1 MIFKRICASL
11 LAGLLLVFCGCER
24 LAEKFYPETTGSPD
38 THFIPVDVEEGSV
51 FFRDF
56 DGNGLTLKKEPEKV
70 VSLSVVATE
79 IICGIGAGR
88 YITALD
94 EASSRLDGAPI
105 SAEVIPYFGV
115 DVQKITELSPDLV
128 FYSTATTDPLAA
140 ASLKNS
146 GLTLIRIPDSGGIAA
161 AEANIR
167 FISSLLFKDEIG
179 EKVIAS
185 MRAEYEKTRLAAE
198 IVGVRKTVYI
208 EGMSQFI
215 AYGGDTIVSE
225 LCALAGADN
234 VFADVK
240 GTKNTNAA
248 EVSSKDPQ
256 LVIVLSTDPGKYDID
271 KIRKREG
278 IDQIYASRTKSVFA
292 LDYIKATRP
301 TQNIISALRDIEQIM
316 KNAK

>member
-115 DVQKITELSPDLV
+115 DVQKIAELSPDLV

-161 AEANIR
+161 AEA
-167 FISSLLFKDEIG
+167 
-179 EKVIAS
+179 
-185 MRAEYEKTRLAAE
+185 
-198 IVGVRKTVYI
+198 
-208 EGMSQFI
+208 
-215 AYGGDTIVSE
+215 
-225 LCALAGADN
+225 
-234 VFADVK
+234 K
-240 GTKNTNAA
+240 G
-248 EVSSKDPQ
+248 
-256 LVIVLSTDPGKYDID
+256 
-271 KIRKREG
+271 
-278 IDQIYASRTKSVFA
+278 
-292 LDYIKATRP
+292 
-301 TQNIISALRDIEQIM
+301 
-316 KNAK
+316 